1 MSEALRSPPLPPP
14 SALAAP
20 LSDSQLS
27 DKSDETR
34 VPGAAVE
41 ARPLS
46 NGIDGGG
53 GGGTEE
59 ALQVEARPDGH
70 DRRRAERGWEH
81 DAAKEDEEDVGEG
94 ERKRE
99 SVYERWASVGTAVG
113 RDSDGGGG
121 GGGGRGRA
129 LPMLWPPPKSCTVL
143 GDQVCRIPSQVVVRV
158 RLSDRERLEEF

>member
-14 SALAAP
+14 SALTAP

-34 VPGAAVE
+34 VPGAAVDNAF

-53 GGGTEE
+53 GGTEE
-59 ALQVEARPDGH
+59 ALQVEACPDGH

-81 DAAKEDEEDVGEG
+81 PAAKEDEEDVGEG
-94 ERKRE
+94 ERKQE
-99 SVYERWASVGTAVG
+99 SGYERWALVGAAVG
-113 RDSDGGGG
+113 RDSD

-143 GDQVCRIPSQVVVRV
+143 GDQVCRIPSQVVVRM
-158 RLSDRERLEEF
+158 RSSDRERLEEF